1 MPRRKPGRA
10 EDGRSRADIQALA
23 PAGAAASDTI
33 PHPRTTAM
41 LVVFG
46 GLPGTGKTTIARAVA
61 ERCRS
66 TYLRI
71 DTIEMALWST
81 NVADD
86 VGPAGYVIAYAL
98 AEANLKL
105 GQIVVADSVNPVT
118 ATRTAWRAAAAAA
131 SSRILEVEI
140 VCSDAAEHRRRVE
153 NRTADIPGL
162 VPPTWAEV
170 VARDYEPWPE
180 PHFVIDTTRLQP
192 AEAVATIIAAIAER
206 APGRLR
212 PS

>member
-1 MPRRKPGRA
+1 
-10 EDGRSRADIQALA
+10 
-23 PAGAAASDTI
+23 
-33 PHPRTTAM
+33 M

-61 ERCRS
+61 ERCRA
-66 TYLRI
+66 TYLRV

-118 ATRTAWRAAAAAA
+118 ATRTAWRAAATAA
-131 SSRILEVEI
+131 SSPILEVEI

>member
-1 MPRRKPGRA
+1 
-10 EDGRSRADIQALA
+10 
-23 PAGAAASDTI
+23 
-33 PHPRTTAM
+33 M

-46 GLPGTGKTTIARAVA
+46 GLPGTGKTTIASAVA
-61 ERCRS
+61 ERCRA

-71 DTIEMALWST
+71 DTIETALWST

-105 GQIVVADSVNPVT
+105 GQTVVADSVNPVT

-131 SSRILEVEI
+131 AAPILEVEI

-153 NRTADIPGL
+153 NRSADIPGL
-162 VPPTWAEV
+162 VPPTWADV
-170 VARDYEPWPE
+170 VARDYEPWLE
-180 PHFVIDTTRLQP
+180 PRLVIDTARLQP
-192 AEAVATIIAAIAER
+192 GEAMATIMAAIAER

-212 PS
+212 RS